1 MSESYPFLM
10 VLLNHEDPMFFG
22 YIVLQNATLETI
34 HGQEMMRGDCI
45 IKNAEYHFL
54 DNKKV
59 NIPFKSISSFVELNS
74 IKEVPDYYDNP
85 QNREPR

>member
-1 MSESYPFLM
+1 
-10 VLLNHEDPMFFG
+10 MFFG
-22 YIVLQNATLETI
+22 YIVLQNATIEEI
-34 HGQEMMRGDCI
+34 GGQSMMRGDCI

-74 IKEVPDYYDNP
+74 IKEVPDYHDSS
-85 QNREPR
+85 QSRETP